1 MAMVGSITR
10 GEVMGTPGTQIQ
22 WTDSE
27 QHTDSNEEVDYLAII
42 ANNAFQ
48 GDIPYETIIE
58 GLEAQFSDY
67 INIEDKTNFVD
78 IFYNQ
83 LHSSF
88 EIVYSNDEEEHRAEL
103 IEALNNLQDDFI
115 NKIAELFEQRL
126 TVTFI
131 DLANDNLDYNDVE
144 FVLRR
149 SYEFFIL
156 GAKDNFKTV
165 ISLYV
170 FPKVKDIVDDK
181 EYFKMVRELVSSFN
195 PLITSFGPIEFLQYR
210 GEKEILEMYEN
221 GKIVG
226 NFLRKYSPKLYDN
239 EEYEC
244 EIINHI
250 TSIQA
255 FSKDLNQSILN
266 QSISDSEPEER
277 VYEYGENYEYEYE
290 IGPYVD

>member
-42 ANNAFQ
+42 TNNAFQ

-58 GLEAQFSDY
+58 GLEAQFIDY

-78 IFYNQ
+78 IFYDQ
-83 LHSSF
+83 LHASF
-88 EIVYSNDEEEHRAEL
+88 EIVYSNDEEEHPAEL

-131 DLANDNLDYNDVE
+131 DLDNNNLDYNDVE

-156 GAKDNFKTV
+156 GARDNFKTV
-165 ISLYV
+165 ISSYI

-255 FSKDLNQSILN
+255 FSKDLNQSIY
-266 QSISDSEPEER
+266 DSEPEER